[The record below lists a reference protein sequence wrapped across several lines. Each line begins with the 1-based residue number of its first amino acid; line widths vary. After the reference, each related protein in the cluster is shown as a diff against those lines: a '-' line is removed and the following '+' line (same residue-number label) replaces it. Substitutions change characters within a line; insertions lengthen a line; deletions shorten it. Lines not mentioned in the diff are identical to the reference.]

1 MINIGIGVNLATVM
15 GLLDVIFALAIFTL
29 TLILLF
35 QNQSVLRGSR
45 VAFYI
50 IQVIIVPLFLLLAGA
65 MFVFQGWRLD
75 PPLTF
80 AVLCLHLIIIFLIL
94 KDFLINFDR

>member
-1 MINIGIGVNLATVM
+1 MVNIGFSFV
-15 GLLDVIFALAIFTL
+15 GLLGLIDVIFALAVFTV

-35 QNQSVLRGSR
+35 QDRPTLRGNKI
-45 VAFYI
+45 VFYI
-50 IQVIIVPLFLLLAGA
+50 AQLVLIPLCLLLAGA

-80 AVLCLHLIIIFLIL
+80 AILCLNLVIFFLVL
-94 KDFLINFDR
+94 KDFFINFGR

>member
-1 MINIGIGVNLATVM
+1 MINIGVNLTTVL
-15 GLLDVIFALAIFTL
+15 GLLDVIFALAVFTL

-35 QNQSVLRGSR
+35 QNQSVLRGSNS
-45 VAFYI
+45 VFYI
-50 IQVIIVPLFLLLAGA
+50 VQVILVPACLMLAGA

-80 AVLCLHLIIIFLIL
+80 AVLCLHLIIVFLVL
-94 KDFLINFDR
+94 KDFFINFGRSS